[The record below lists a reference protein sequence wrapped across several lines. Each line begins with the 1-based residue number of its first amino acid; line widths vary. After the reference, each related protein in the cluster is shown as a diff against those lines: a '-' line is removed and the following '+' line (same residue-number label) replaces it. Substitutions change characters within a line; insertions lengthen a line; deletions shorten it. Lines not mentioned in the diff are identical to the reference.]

1 MQWMA
6 RGGDLKGSIVD
17 NLQGVLRWSGTIEV
31 NGRGSLG
38 AGFAE
43 GAGGANADEVE
54 SPGQAGLC
62 DRKFKV
68 ESETSEKN
76 LRTRTAKGAARM
88 RRTKVMGVVRSC
100 ARGGLGRGGGAGVKW
115 RGVLNTEVTKDA
127 EKRRRRERSEMWI
140 GKHGRG

>member
-1 MQWMA
+1 MA

-68 ESETSEKN
+68 ESKTSEKS
-76 LRTRTAKGAARM
+76 LSGRTGASDRTRTAKGAARM
-88 RRTKVMGVVRSC
+88 RRTKVTGVVRSG
-100 ARGGLGRGGGAGVKW
+100 AR
-115 RGVLNTEVTKDA
+115 
-127 EKRRRRERSEMWI
+127 S
-140 GKHGRG
+140 